1 MRPTLDTVNLGGV
14 VPLYATTDAVNGPIV
29 FTRDDGAILTRGAGR
44 VRGRH
49 EKEGSFGQFLEN
61 YMDNRTYGFVN
72 EDFTN
77 TATKHIRTTYEPVS
91 TPDHDGNRITNWRH
105 WKEQG
110 DNATFMQ
117 NDYMKDMTMDA
128 MPIPPTG
135 TVAFVQQFDDMNPP
149 GTRSFTMGD
158 NFEFE
163 FGIFI
168 LPTALATPGSR
179 DSYYTDTFRLQIGV
193 GGLTPYNMDF
203 DNGAA
208 PFNAMGPGPA
218 SRFGGNT
225 TASWLRIEPYN
236 YYGEMALNIQQENVQ
251 NFVKGRQLFH
261 TDFTNGQ
268 HSDPGN
274 PVLTAVAG
282 FAGPLNNANSCETCH
297 FLNGPGLALSG
308 PLGLTSSMVFKLPGG
323 NQVHQQQG
331 SAVPGPSTTMTVML
345 DGAPVTLTKP
355 SYTVTTMQAGTPA
368 FSARIARKVVGMGLL
383 EAVDERTLLL
393 RADRLDCNKDGISG
407 RPNFVK
413 DPVSGALRIGRFG
426 WKAEKVSVKHQVA
439 DAALVDMDV
448 GTTMFKDSTG
458 KVELT
463 DVQLSQIAT
472 YMSLLSVPP
481 QLNPAETDPDVLA
494 GEQIFKT
501 AGCANCHQ
509 TDTVTGANHPFTE
522 LRNQSI
528 KPYSDLLLHDMGPDL
543 ADNSGVAA
551 SDDPMAPASA
561 SEWRTPPLW
570 GISKLAIVDPMN
582 RMTSLGLLH
591 DGRAKNVTEA
601 VLWHGGEASA
611 VKAAF
616 IALPTAQRNQ
626 LLAFVNSL

>member
-1 MRPTLDTVNLGGV
+1 MSAARSRTFRTAFTASLIGLVGIAACSGEVRPSPGSTTGSNPTGSAPTGSAPTGSGGSTGVAGSGNPDQVVGSGSAGTGAPTTGTGGTEVIGGTGAGGSGPPPNLDTCTGDLPGAYNTLCSGCHNQAGTANSRYPDLYKFMGTAAAFLMQVRNGGMQMAAYPTALITDADVMKIYSYFTAQAGKRPTLDAIDLGGV
-14 VPLYATTDAVNGPIV
+14 VPLFATTDAKNGPIV
-29 FTRDDGAILTRGAGR
+29 FTRDDGAIITRGAGR

-208 PFNAMGPGPA
+208 PFHAMGPGPA

-236 YYGEMALNIQQENVQ
+236 YYGEMALNIQQ
-251 NFVKGRQLFH
+251 
-261 TDFTNGQ
+261 
-268 HSDPGN
+268 
-274 PVLTAVAG
+274 
-282 FAGPLNNANSCETCH
+282 
-297 FLNGPGLALSG
+297 
-308 PLGLTSSMVFKLPGG
+308 
-323 NQVHQQQG
+323 
-331 SAVPGPSTTMTVML
+331 
-345 DGAPVTLTKP
+345 
-355 SYTVTTMQAGTPA
+355 
-368 FSARIARKVVGMGLL
+368 
-383 EAVDERTLLL
+383 
-393 RADRLDCNKDGISG
+393 
-407 RPNFVK
+407 
-413 DPVSGALRIGRFG
+413 
-426 WKAEKVSVKHQVA
+426 
-439 DAALVDMDV
+439 
-448 GTTMFKDSTG
+448 
-458 KVELT
+458 
-463 DVQLSQIAT
+463 
-472 YMSLLSVPP
+472 
-481 QLNPAETDPDVLA
+481 
-494 GEQIFKT
+494 
-501 AGCANCHQ
+501 
-509 TDTVTGANHPFTE
+509 
-522 LRNQSI
+522 
-528 KPYSDLLLHDMGPDL
+528 
-543 ADNSGVAA
+543 
-551 SDDPMAPASA
+551 
-561 SEWRTPPLW
+561 
-570 GISKLAIVDPMN
+570 
-582 RMTSLGLLH
+582 
-591 DGRAKNVTEA
+591 
-601 VLWHGGEASA
+601 
-611 VKAAF
+611 
-616 IALPTAQRNQ
+616 
-626 LLAFVNSL
+626 